1 LILMGLALTIFVT
14 ACGREAEAFPS
25 VYYLGWDSA
34 DRSQLFRWDGD
45 AAALEQVSGLD
56 PSREGDVS
64 TFAVSPDGN
73 TITYSLALD
82 DGGSEI
88 RQIDGR
94 SGRDA
99 LLLSCP
105 DAECG
110 ELAWSPD
117 NLRLAYER
125 RDRSGATAGGVRLW
139 WLDTQTGE
147 TVPLLDADTP
157 AYGAAFSPD
166 GQRLAYVSP
175 ADEGVVVV
183 DLLSGDQR
191 LLPSQTGMP
200 PRWSPDSTSVVFS
213 NQELQ
218 VAHGEEGDDHDSHG
232 HEYTTSRPL
241 FLQNVTAE
249 APPVRLSPEGAIDD
263 SGVAWSPDGQWLT
276 WGRSVAG
283 AATGRQVW
291 IMRADGRN
299 ARALT
304 SDAAWQHGSLSWSPD
319 GRHVLYQRAPA
330 TGAATRPSIWLMDVA
345 TGEAEEIIPAGYLPR
360 WGN

>member
-1 LILMGLALTIFVT
+1 MIVVT
-14 ACGREAEAFPS
+14 ACGREGQAVPS

-34 DRSQLFRWDGD
+34 GRTHLFRWDGD
-45 AAALEQVSGLD
+45 ASALEQLTALD
-56 PSREGDVS
+56 SSREGDVS
-64 TFAVSPDGN
+64 TFAVSPDGS
-73 TITYSLALD
+73 TIAYSLALD

-88 RQIDGR
+88 RHVDSR
-94 SGRDA
+94 SGRDE

-105 DAECG
+105 HAECG
-110 ELAWSPD
+110 ELTWSPD

-125 RDRSGATAGGVRLW
+125 RDVSGATAGGVRLW

-147 TVPLLDADTP
+147 TVPLLDVDTP

-166 GQRLAYVSP
+166 GQWLAYVSP

-183 DLLSGDQR
+183 GLLSGDQR

-200 PRWSPDSTSVVFS
+200 PRWAPDSTSVVFS

-218 VAHGEEGDDHDSHG
+218 VAHGAEGDDHDSHS
-232 HEYTTSRPL
+232 HEYTTSSPL
-241 FLQNVTAE
+241 FLQNVTTE
-249 APPVRLSPEGAIDD
+249 APPLRLSPEGAVDD
-263 SGVAWSPDGQWLT
+263 SGVAWSPDGQWLA

-291 IMRADGRN
+291 IMRSDGRD

-304 SDAAWQHGSLSWSPD
+304 SDAYWQHGSLSWSPD

-345 TGEAEEIIPAGYLPR
+345 TGEAEEIISAGYLPR
-360 WGN
+360 WEN